1 MLTILNPIKYF
12 YLSFNIILLF
22 FHNIY
27 CKIFTKDNI
36 LDKINLTEM
45 IAMSIL
51 KKEQMKEIPL
61 KNYVYLSII
70 LIASIFM
77 IFYLYR
83 WYETYRES
91 KLNVSIMTD
100 YLTVINYNELE
111 DYIIENKNAVI
122 YVSVLG
128 NEDINKFE
136 NSFKNTIVDNNLKKS
151 MLYLDVTNE
160 DINTVKE
167 KLKID
172 SNLPCIVVYTNG
184 EITDT
189 YSIVENNY
197 NSKKIVTYL
206 NRIGATNID

>member
-1 MLTILNPIKYF
+1 
-12 YLSFNIILLF
+12 
-22 FHNIY
+22 
-27 CKIFTKDNI
+27 
-36 LDKINLTEM
+36 
-45 IAMSIL
+45 MSIL

-61 KNYVYLSII
+61 KNYVYLFII

-189 YSIVENNY
+189 YSIVKNNY

>member
-1 MLTILNPIKYF
+1 
-12 YLSFNIILLF
+12 
-22 FHNIY
+22 
-27 CKIFTKDNI
+27 
-36 LDKINLTEM
+36 
-45 IAMSIL
+45 MSIL
-51 KKEQMKEIPL
+51 KKEQTKEIPL

-77 IFYLYR
+77 IFYLYK

-100 YLTVINYNELE
+100 YLTVINFNELE

-128 NEDINKFE
+128 DEDINKFE

-160 DINTVKE
+160 DISAVKE

-197 NSKKIVTYL
+197 SSKKIVTYL